1 MTEIIDE
8 ETITKLKKMFN
19 KKRLP
24 DSELYTVID
33 FPFGN
38 RCSKYHLVKENNTNN
53 YLFLIKRVA
62 NYYKQN
68 MKDTNNTYNIWETP
82 STLQNIQKNIR
93 EIRTFI
99 KQDLL
104 IDSFVLKIYHIC
116 VPIDP
121 KAGKCVYY
129 FKELVKIDGRLDIDY
144 IESLDSD
151 SNKSKSNTH
160 NCDFTTDYEIYGEYP
175 FPSF

>member
-62 NYYKQN
+62 NYYKKN
-68 MKDTNNTYNIWETP
+68 MKDTNNTYNIWETS
-82 STLQNIQKNIR
+82 STLRNIQKYIR

-99 KQDLL
+99 KQDL
-104 IDSFVLKIYHIC
+104 DSFVLQIYHMC

-160 NCDFTTDYEIYGEYP
+160 NCDFRRDYKIYGEYP
-175 FPSF
+175 IPSL